1 MGDSS
6 ALYGVRLP
14 EDLPPG
20 VAYLEVEQG
29 SFVGRACPVLVMPL
43 ERYMAAAEVVQLL
56 RGGALAA
63 CTTMLGAPPDKKRAS
78 REGLMQT
85 ETSQPLQSH
94 SRHQH
99 DRRRHIPIIDLGVA
113 AQSPSQPFSL
123 M

>member
-1 MGDSS
+1 MGNSS

-63 CTTMLGAPPDKKRAS
+63 CTTMLGAPPDKKSANC
-78 REGLMQT
+78 EGLTQIA
-85 ETSQPLQSH
+85 TSQPLQSH
-94 SRHQH
+94 SRHLREWWRQ
-99 DRRRHIPIIDLGVA
+99 I
-113 AQSPSQPFSL
+113 
-123 M
+123 

>member
-29 SFVGRACPVLVMPL
+29 SFLGRACPVLVMPL

-63 CTTMLGAPPDKKRAS
+63 CTTMLGAPPEKKMANHESLLQIGTDGPFAS
-78 REGLMQT
+78 T
-85 ETSQPLQSH
+85 EPSPTWM
-94 SRHQH
+94 
-99 DRRRHIPIIDLGVA
+99 A
-113 AQSPSQPFSL
+113 AS
-123 M
+123 